1 MGGGGVVWEGTEEG
15 SSLPV
20 YGTGH
25 GQPPGMRAHPN
36 KLLILRSSFTSV
48 KTASASRKEG
58 EFSLSVSPSL
68 SGGWGLREGTQVF
81 RRHVAA
87 SKAAKPSLGAE
98 RVSEGRSEVG
108 WPQRLNV
115 AGSRETEV
123 G

>member
-1 MGGGGVVWEGTEEG
+1 MWEGTEEG

-36 KLLILRSSFTSV
+36 KLLLILRSSFTSV

-58 EFSLSVSPSL
+58 EFSLSLSFSLSPSL